1 MTSLDR
7 QSRNR
12 TPPEVETMASTEK
25 TAPEQQDDA
34 TTRKREAQ
42 QRRAETV
49 QMWRAGASVDEIS
62 RRLRITR
69 SLALRI
75 IRAEVDG
82 IVDESRPEDLRVL
95 HTEALMDIWYAL
107 YPAAIE
113 GNLEAVDRFLEVERR
128 LATLQGLEPK
138 PAQPAQPGPVS
149 RD

>member
-1 MTSLDR
+1 
-7 QSRNR
+7 
-12 TPPEVETMASTEK
+12 MASTEK
-25 TAPEQQDDA
+25 STTEQQDDA
-34 TTRKREAQ
+34 ATRKREAQ

-62 RRLRITR
+62 RRLRVTR

-82 IVDESRPEDLRVL
+82 IIDEARPEDLRVL

-138 PAQPAQPGPVS
+138 PAPAPSAPPAAH
-149 RD
+149 D